1 MSVPSDAA
9 TPQSEAG
16 QSEAGQS
23 EAGQSGAGQSEA
35 AGSPAEGWRALAALH
50 ARVEGEIE
58 RALQAAHG
66 LSVSEYAVLDALSRE
81 RDWHLRM
88 QQLADAVVLS
98 QSATTRLV
106 TRLEAD
112 GLLSRRLCA
121 TDRRGIYTEATPIGR
136 ERLAA
141 ARPTHDAALRGA
153 LATAGEVPELAPL
166 VRAVS
171 AVAHRA
177 DRSDLDC

>member
-1 MSVPSDAA
+1 MSVPTDAA
-9 TPQSEAG
+9 AHPGAVESLAG
-16 QSEAGQS
+16 
-23 EAGQSGAGQSEA
+23 
-35 AGSPAEGWRALAALH
+35 GWRALAALH

-66 LSVSEYAVLDALSRE
+66 LSVSEYAVLDALAQQDNWR
-81 RDWHLRM
+81 LRM

-121 TDRRGIYTEATPIGR
+121 TDRRGIYTEATDTGR

-141 ARPTHDAALRGA
+141 ARPTHEAALRGA
-153 LATAGEVPELAPL
+153 LAAAEEVPGLAPL
-166 VRAVS
+166 VRAV
-171 AVAHRA
+171 AAAAHRA
-177 DRSDLDC
+177 DRSHLDC

>member
-1 MSVPSDAA
+1 MSAL
-9 TPQSEAG
+9 SE
-16 QSEAGQS
+16 
-23 EAGQSGAGQSEA
+23 EA
-35 AGSPAEGWRALAALH
+35 AASAAAGCRARAEGWRALAGLH

-81 RDWHLRM
+81 PDWHLRM

-121 TDRRGIYTEATPIGR
+121 TDRRGIYTEATETGR

-141 ARPTHDAALRGA
+141 ARPTHDAALQRA
-153 LATAGEVPELAPL
+153 LEAAEELPELAPL
-166 VRAVS
+166 VRALAPTAPS
-171 AVAHRA
+171 PTA
-177 DRSDLDC
+177 

>member
-1 MSVPSDAA
+1 MSVLSEGAA
-9 TPQSEAG
+9 EA
-16 QSEAGQS
+16 AG
-23 EAGQSGAGQSEA
+23 SEA
-35 AGSPAEGWRALAALH
+35 AGAQESRARGWRALTALH
-50 ARVEGEIE
+50 ARIEVEVE
-58 RALQAAHG
+58 RALAAHR
-66 LSVSEYAVLDALSRE
+66 LSVSEYAVLDALSRQD
-81 RDWHLRM
+81 DWHMRM

-166 VRAVS
+166 VRAVT